1 MNNLRC
7 LVIDDEPL
15 AIDIIE
21 NYLARLQ
28 NIDVARCENAIDA
41 LKLMRDASFDII
53 FLDIEMPLLTGL
65 DFLKNLTNPPAIII
79 TTAYRDYAVE
89 SFDFEVIDF
98 LLKPISFARFM
109 KGFERAVKT
118 LKPAHTSESSKKE
131 EFLFLKVDKSHIKI
145 LVDDILFVESVKD
158 YIRLKAKDNEWISYQ
173 SLSAITEALPADKF
187 LRIHRSFTIALNKVN
202 RIKGNSV
209 EIAGELIPISREQ
222 KAMVVKK
229 IMNEDGGL
237 G

>member
-21 NYLARLQ
+21 NYLARLE
-28 NIDVARCENAIDA
+28 NISVTRCENAIEA
-41 LKLMRDASFDII
+41 LKVMRENSFDII
-53 FLDIEMPLLTGL
+53 FLDIEMPVLTGL
-65 DFLKNLTNPPAIII
+65 DFLKTVIDPPAVII

-109 KGFERAVKT
+109 KAFERA
-118 LKPAHTSESSKKE
+118 LKNRKATTGYTSTQDEY
-131 EFLFLKVDKSHIKI
+131 FFLKVDKSHIKI

-158 YIRLKAKDNEWISYQ
+158 YVRLKTKENEWISYQ
-173 SLSAITEALPADKF
+173 SLTSITEALPADRF
-187 LRIHRSFTIALNKVN
+187 LRIHRSFTIAIRKVEK
-202 RIKGNSV
+202 ITGNYV
-209 EIAGELIPISREQ
+209 QIAGESIPISREQ
-222 KAMVVKK
+222 KSMAVKR
-229 IMNEDGGL
+229 IMNENAGL
-237 G
+237 K